1 MEKTD
6 KPLTRGA
13 LVSMQVID
21 ANGGLVGKVK
31 DIAFNNGK
39 TGVLLLVENE
49 AGETQNVSWGDVE
62 AVSDFIVLKKVPERV
77 PSVEEKV
84 LVPNEQQQEQKPV
97 QTEVPKQESK
107 PLCPTCGKPLRWIP
121 QYNRWYC
128 NKDKKYV

>member
-31 DIAFNNGK
+31 DITFGNEN

-49 AGETQNVSWGDVE
+49 AGKAQNICWIDVE
-62 AVSDFIVLKKVPERV
+62 AVSDFIVLKSVPERV
-77 PSVEEKV
+77 SSVEEKV
-84 LVPNEQQQEQKPV
+84 LVPSEQLQQKPV
-97 QTEVPKQESK
+97 ETVVQKQSNK
-107 PLCPTCGKPLRWIP
+107 PVCPTCGKPLRWIP
-121 QYNRWYC
+121 EYERWYC

>member
-31 DIAFNNGK
+31 DIAFSLGK
-39 TGVLLLVENE
+39 TSISLSVENE
-49 AGETQNVSWGDVE
+49 AGKAQDVSWEDVE
-62 AVSDFIVLKKVPERV
+62 AVSDFIVLKPVPERV
-77 PSVEEKV
+77 PNEEEKAM
-84 LVPNEQQQEQKPV
+84 VPNEQLQQKPV
-97 QTEVPKQESK
+97 QTEVQKQSDK
-107 PLCPTCGKPLRWIP
+107 PVCPTCGKPLKWIP
-121 QYNRWYC
+121 QYQRWYC

>member
-31 DIAFNNGK
+31 DIAFGHGK
-39 TGVLLLVENE
+39 AGVSLSVENE
-49 AGETQNVSWGDVE
+49 AGKAQNISWEDVE
-62 AVSDFIVLKKVPERV
+62 AVSDFIVLKPVPERV
-77 PSVEEKV
+77 PSEEEKV
-84 LVPNEQQQEQKPV
+84 LGPNEQLQQKPV
-97 QTEVPKQESK
+97 QTVVQKQLSK
-107 PLCPTCGKPLRWIP
+107 PLCPTCGKPLKWIP
-121 QYNRWYC
+121 QYERWYC

>member
-31 DIAFNNGK
+31 DITFGDGK
-39 TGVLLLVENE
+39 TGVSLLVENE
-49 AGETQNVSWGDVE
+49 AGKAQNILWVDVE
-62 AVSDFIVLKKVPERV
+62 AVSDFIVLKPVPVVV

-84 LVPNEQQQEQKPV
+84 LVPNEQLKQEPV
-97 QTEVPKQESK
+97 QTVVQKESNK
-107 PLCPTCGKPLRWIP
+107 PVCPTCGKPLRWIP
-121 QYNRWYC
+121 QYERWYC